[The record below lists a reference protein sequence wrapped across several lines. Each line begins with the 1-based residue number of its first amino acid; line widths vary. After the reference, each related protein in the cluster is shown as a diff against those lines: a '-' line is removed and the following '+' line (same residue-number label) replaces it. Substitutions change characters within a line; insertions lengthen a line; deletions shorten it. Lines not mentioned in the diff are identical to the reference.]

1 LFVKPL
7 HRFSASLVRTATAQQ
22 LWGLAGQFK
31 RARAVRHARFL
42 RDGRRSGLGQMSQN
56 EKFWSSWHE
65 RLSALGNVPPILKI
79 VWQSG
84 PGVVTFGIVAR
95 IIAALLPVGI
105 GYIPK
110 LIIDILEQLFK
121 HPGPAPIRLWWLVGV
136 ECGLAV
142 ASSLVTRMID
152 YSDSLLANK
161 YTRHVSIQVMKHA
174 SELDLTAYEDPV
186 FYDRLERA
194 RVQATDRLVMIQS
207 IGRLELQLIT
217 ALGWSVAVMLYSPW
231 LMLLLVAA
239 VLPAFIGETHFAFL
253 GYAKNFRQTPIK
265 RQLDYLRQAGA
276 TKEAAKELKLFNLSG
291 FFTERFAK
299 LSDAV
304 YVQDVELARKR
315 LGVGSILSVISTGGY
330 YGAYAYVIWRTLSG
344 KWGIGTFYFLT
355 AAILNASSNI
365 QQVLS
370 TLSGIA
376 DQALFLTDLL
386 AFFEMKPTIQSKPNA
401 LPAPRPIKKGF
412 EFRDVSFVYPG
423 TNRPVLNRLNFHLDP
438 GERVALIGENGQG
451 KTTIVK
457 LITRLYDPTQGEI
470 LLDGVDLREYDLEDL
485 YRETGVIF
493 QDFMRYEMTARE
505 NIAVGKIEE
514 LADLPAL
521 QAAARKSLADEVIA
535 RLGAGFEQMLGRRFE
550 GGVDLSG
557 GEWQKLALA
566 RAYLRN
572 AQLLILDEPTAALDA
587 RSEYQVFQRFS
598 ELTAGK
604 MALFISHRFSTVRMA
619 DRIVVLEAGNIVEE
633 GTHDQLTRM
642 GGRYAEMFELQAA
655 SYR

>member
-1 LFVKPL
+1 
-7 HRFSASLVRTATAQQ
+7 
-22 LWGLAGQFK
+22 
-31 RARAVRHARFL
+31 
-42 RDGRRSGLGQMSQN
+42 MSQN
-56 EKFWSSWHE
+56 EKFWSSWRE
-65 RLSALGNVPPILKI
+65 RLSALRNVPPILKI
-79 VWQSG
+79 VWESG
-84 PGVVTFGIVAR
+84 PGVVAFGIGAR
-95 IIAALLPVGI
+95 VIAALLPIGI

-110 LIIDILEQLFK
+110 LIIDILDQRIK
-121 HPGPAPIRLWWLVGV
+121 NGGPVPNRLWWLVGA
-136 ECGLAV
+136 EFALAV

-161 YTRHVSIQVMKHA
+161 YTRHVSIRVMRHA

-207 IGRLELQLIT
+207 IGRLELQFIT
-217 ALGWSVAVMLYSPW
+217 AVGWSVAVMLYSPW
-231 LMLLLVAA
+231 LMLLLIVA

-253 GYAKNFRQTPIK
+253 GYAKNFQQTPIK

-291 FFTERFAK
+291 FFTGRFAK
-299 LSDAV
+299 LSDTI
-304 YVQDVELARKR
+304 YKQDVGLARKR
-315 LGVGSILSVISTGGY
+315 LGIGSVLSVISTGGY
-330 YGAYAYVIWRTLSG
+330 YGAYAYVIWRTLLG

-401 LPAPRPIKKGF
+401 LRAPRPIRRGF

-423 TNRPVLNRLNFHLDP
+423 TERRVLNNLNFHLTP
-438 GERVALIGENGQG
+438 GKRVALIGENGQG

-457 LITRLYDPTQGEI
+457 LITRLYDPTGGEI

-485 YRETGVIF
+485 YREIGVIF

-514 LADLPAL
+514 VDDLPAVKT
-521 QAAARKSLADEVIA
+521 AAQKSLADEVIA
-535 RLGAGFEQMLGRRFE
+535 RLSAGFEQMLGRRFE

-587 RSEYQVFQRFS
+587 RSEYQVFQRFA
-598 ELTAGK
+598 ELTAAK

-619 DRIVVLEAGNIVEE
+619 DRIVVLENGNIAEE